1 VLIRYLASGRILT
14 GARYHFRND
23 KRATAPDTC
32 SSGSGAPEQKRG
44 PCVQVPPNK
53 VTLADGSVYDATG
66 LEHEAVNAL
75 IAFAYNGS
83 SPAEIPAEYKKLAEV
98 DELPEGVYFAGV

>member
-1 VLIRYLASGRILT
+1 MVASGRILT

-23 KRATAPDTC
+23 KRAAAPDTC

-44 PCVQVPPNK
+44 PCVQ
-53 VTLADGSVYDATG
+53 
-66 LEHEAVNAL
+66 
-75 IAFAYNGS
+75 FAYNGS